1 VKASYEVLEHTAD
14 AGIVARGPTLES
26 TFEAAAEGMYSLMV
40 DLATVREGVT
50 RHVETS
56 GQDAAHLLSNWLLEL
71 LLLTEVENLVFRRFE
86 VQIEGEHLKA
96 TAFGEE
102 LDEERHEV
110 RGMVKGVTRHMLA
123 VTHENSGYVA
133 RVVFDL

>member
-1 VKASYEVLEHTAD
+1 MEASYEILEHTAD
-14 AGIVARGPTLES
+14 AGIVARGPTLE
-26 TFEAAAEGMYSLMV
+26 TAFAAAAEGMYSLMV
-40 DLATVREGVT
+40 DLETVRERT
-50 RHVETS
+50 AREVETS
-56 GQDAAHLLSNWLLEL
+56 AQDQEHLLSNWLLEL

-86 VQIEGEHLKA
+86 VHVDAGRLKG

-123 VTHENSGYVA
+123 IQQVDAGYVA
-133 RVVFDL
+133 SVIFDM

>member
-14 AGIVARGPTLES
+14 AGIIARGPTLES

-40 DLATVREGVT
+40 DLTTVRERVS
-50 RHVETS
+50 RDVEAK
-56 GQDAAHLLSNWLLEL
+56 GNDAEHLLSNWLLEL

-86 VQIEGEHLKA
+86 VHIDGEHLKGE
-96 TAFGEE
+96 AFGEE
-102 LDEERHEV
+102 LDERRHHV

-123 VTHENSGYVA
+123 VKHENTGCVVS
-133 RVVFDL
+133 VVFDL